1 MTEERKDS
9 GSVKLVIDPEKCRLS
24 GKCMKVCPRGAISAG
39 SDSAVLDREKCDLDG
54 ICIPA
59 CPHGAIHFVE
69 E

>member
-9 GSVKLVIDPEKCRLS
+9 GS